1 MHRSPRSPH
10 TPEDRQRALTAPTTS
25 AEAEWVNI
33 DALSPWDKNP
43 RVNDAAVPAVV
54 ASIKRF
60 GWGNP
65 ILARRADRVVIA
77 GHTRLKAAQSLGM
90 DKVLVRWMDLDP
102 AQAVALALADNR
114 VGEIAGWDDA
124 GLREVL
130 ADLEAQAVDLSGL
143 GWSDEEMT
151 ALLGDLEGGAPGETV
166 IPPSSTKE
174 IDPDAYEGGHTCP
187 RCGFEFDDDK

>member
-1 MHRSPRSPH
+1 MPPKKQA
-10 TPEDRQRALTAPTTS
+10 ES
-25 AEAEWVNI
+25 AEAEWVAI
-33 DALSPWDKNP
+33 DSLSPWDKNP
-43 RVNDAAVPAVV
+43 RLNAEAVPAVA

-77 GHTRLKAAQSLGM
+77 GHTRLKAAMSLGM

-102 AQAVALALADNR
+102 AQAAALALADNR

-124 GLREVL
+124 ALREVL
-130 ADLEAQAVDLSGL
+130 ADLEAQQVDLSGL
-143 GWSDEEMT
+143 GWSDEEMQ
-151 ALLGDLEGGAPGETV
+151 ALLGEAEQQGET
-166 IPPSSTKE
+166 ITPESSAQE
-174 IDPDAYEGGHTCP
+174 IDVDGMEMGHQCP